1 MSTISPEISVI
12 MPAYNAEKYIA
23 ESIESVLNQTFKD
36 FELLILDDASSDKTK
51 EIVLSYAQKDNRIVY
66 VEKQSNHGPATL
78 RNEGISLAKGTF
90 IALNDADDLSETTR
104 FEKQISVF
112 KSQPNVAVCGSW
124 ILNFGDNMESYVFEA
139 PQNPIE
145 IKLTFLSYDCLA
157 NSSAMFRKSCVENL
171 EYQKEFVPA
180 EDYKLW
186 SEVIVNHDFFIIQE
200 ALVHYRQHENNIS
213 KTKAD
218 NLAISDLKIKTDL
231 FLKIFALQDGDFDY
245 KKLVH
250 LFDVLGYRKKL
261 SKSEL
266 LEFFEMTKKIIAIN
280 TEKNIFP
287 QAMFQKTMEEV
298 LNKPFVYSKT
308 MQLVVFEVKHKFPNE
323 FKLLS
328 TKSLLKKL
336 IKF

>member
-23 ESIESVLNQTFKD
+23 ASIESVLNQTFKN

-51 EIVLSYAQKDNRIVY
+51 EIVLSYAQNDNRIVY

-78 RNEGISLAKGTF
+78 RNEGIRLAKGTF

-104 FEKQISVF
+104 FEKQITVF
-112 KSQPNVAVCGSW
+112 RNQPNVAVCGSW
-124 ILNFGDNMESYVFEA
+124 IVNFGDTMESYVFQA
-139 PQNPIE
+139 PQNPID

-186 SEVIVNHDFFIIQE
+186 SEVIIKHDFYIIQE

-231 FLKIFALQDGDFDY
+231 FQKIFGLQDGAFDY
-245 KKLVH
+245 KKLVQ
-250 LFDVLGYRKKL
+250 LFDILGYRKKL
-261 SKSEL
+261 SKIQL
-266 LEFFEMTKKIIAIN
+266 LEFFEMSKRIIEIN

-287 QAMFQKTMEEV
+287 QALFQKRMEEV
-298 LNKPFVYSKT
+298 LNRPFVYSKT
-308 MQLVVFEVKHKFPNE
+308 TQLIVFELKQKFPNE

-328 TKSLLKKL
+328 RKSLFKKL

>member
-1 MSTISPEISVI
+1 MTTISPEISVI

-23 ESIESVLNQTFKD
+23 ASIESVLNQTFKD

-51 EIVLSYAQKDNRIVY
+51 EIVLSYAQNDNRIVY

-78 RNEGISLAKGTF
+78 RNEGIRLAKGAF
-90 IALNDADDLSETTR
+90 IALNDADDLSEKTR
-104 FEKQISVF
+104 FEKQIAIF
-112 KSQPNVAVCGSW
+112 KNHPNIGVCGSW
-124 ILNFGDNMESYVFEA
+124 IVNFGENMVSYVFEA

-171 EYQKEFVPA
+171 EYEKEFVPA

-186 SEVIVNHDFFIIQE
+186 SEVIINHDFYIIQE

-213 KTKAD
+213 KTKVV

-231 FLKIFALQDGDFDY
+231 FQKIFSLQNDEFDY
-245 KKLVH
+245 KKLVQ
-250 LFDVLGYRKKL
+250 LFDILGYRKKL
-261 SKSEL
+261 TKEQL
-266 LEFFEMTKKIIAIN
+266 LGFFELAKRIIDIN
-280 TEKNIFP
+280 TEKNVFP
-287 QAMFQKTMEEV
+287 QDIFLKRMEEV

-308 MQLVVFEVKHKFPNE
+308 TQLIVFELKQKFPNE

-328 TKSLLKKL
+328 TKSLFKKL

>member
-308 MQLVVFEVKHKFPNE
+308 TQLVVFELKQKFPNE

-328 TKSLLKKL
+328 TKSIFKKL

>member
-1 MSTISPEISVI
+1 MSTKSPEISVI

-23 ESIESVLNQTFKD
+23 ASIESVLNQTFKD
-36 FELLILDDASSDKTK
+36 FELIILDDASTDKTK
-51 EIVLSYAQKDNRIVY
+51 EIVMSYAQNDSRIVY
-66 VEKQSNHGPATL
+66 VQKQSNHGPATL
-78 RNEGISLAKGTF
+78 RNEGILLAKGTF
-90 IALNDADDLSETTR
+90 IALNDADDLSECTR
-104 FEKQISVF
+104 FEKQIAVF
-112 KSQPNVAVCGSW
+112 NSQPNVAVCGSW
-124 ILNFGDNMESYVFEA
+124 ILNFGENMDSFVSQA

-157 NSSAMFRKSCVENL
+157 NSSAMFRKSCVENIA
-171 EYQKEFVPA
+171 YQKEFVPA

-186 SEVIVNHDFFIIQE
+186 SEVIVKQNFYIIQE

-231 FLKIFALQDGDFDY
+231 FQKIFGLQNEDFDF

-250 LFDVLGYRKKL
+250 LFDILGYRKKL

-266 LEFFEMTKKIIAIN
+266 LEFFEMSKKIIDIN

-287 QAMFQKTMEEV
+287 QAMFQKRIEEA

-308 MQLVVFEVKHKFPNE
+308 TQLVIFELKHKFPNE

-328 TKSLLKKL
+328 TKSLFKKL

>member
-1 MSTISPEISVI
+1 MSQNSPEISVI

-23 ESIESVLNQTFKD
+23 ASIESILNQTFKN

-51 EIVLSYAQKDNRIVY
+51 EIVLSFAKNDSRIVY
-66 VEKQSNHGPATL
+66 IEKQSNHGPATL
-78 RNEGISLAKGTF
+78 RNEGIHFAKGNF
-90 IALNDADDLSETTR
+90 IALNDADDLSESTR
-104 FEKQISVF
+104 FEKQIAVF

-124 ILNFGDNMESYVFEA
+124 ILNFGENMESYVFQA
-139 PQNPIE
+139 PENPTD

-186 SEVIVNHDFFIIQE
+186 SEVILKHDFYIIQE

-218 NLAISDLKIKTDL
+218 NLAISDLKNKTDL
-231 FLKIFALQDGDFDY
+231 FQKIFGLQKDTFDF
-245 KKLVH
+245 KKLIH
-250 LFDVLGYRKKL
+250 LFDILGYRKKL
-261 SKSEL
+261 SQSEL
-266 LEFFEMTKKIIAIN
+266 LEFFEIAKKIIAIN
-280 TEKNIFP
+280 KEKKIFP
-287 QAMFQKTMEEV
+287 EAMFQKRLEEA
-298 LNKPFVYSKT
+298 LNKPFIYSKT
-308 MQLVVFEVKHKFPNE
+308 SPLFVFELKQKFPNE

-328 TKSLLKKL
+328 SKSIFKKL